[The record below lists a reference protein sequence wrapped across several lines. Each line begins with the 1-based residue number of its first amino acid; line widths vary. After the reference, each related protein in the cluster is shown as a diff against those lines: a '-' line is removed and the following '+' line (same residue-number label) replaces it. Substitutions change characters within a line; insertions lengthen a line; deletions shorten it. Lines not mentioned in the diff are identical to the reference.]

1 MSLGCEEFM
10 KKKTKLILEYGM
22 DVKNTG
28 KSEVQIAL
36 LSYHINYLKKHFDI
50 HKKDFSS
57 KLGLLK
63 MVSKRRKLLDYLKN
77 ISMIRYNNIIAKL
90 ELRH

>member
-1 MSLGCEEFM
+1 M
-10 KKKTKLILEYGM
+10 KKNKKNIILQYSIDE
-22 DVKNTG
+22 KNTG
-28 KSEVQIAL
+28 SSEVQIAL
-36 LSYHINYLKKHFDI
+36 LSYHINYLKQHFDI

-77 ISMIRYNNIIAKL
+77 ISMIRYNNIIEKL

>member
-1 MSLGCEEFM
+1 M
-10 KKKTKLILEYGM
+10 KINKKEIILKYSINCN
-22 DVKNTG
+22 NTG

-36 LSYHINYLKKHFDI
+36 LSHQIDYLKNHFNI

-57 KLGLLK
+57 KRGLLK
-63 MVSKRRKLLDYLKN
+63 MVSKRRKLLNYLKN
-77 ISMIRYNNIIAKL
+77 INIIRYNNIISKL